1 MVTLADVAR
10 HAGVSSSTVSYVLS
24 GKRSISEETRHRVE
38 RSVIELGYHPNAGA
52 RALAARRSHIIA
64 LVVPLRADVY
74 VPIMMEI
81 AISVTMAARQYGYDV
96 LLLTNDEGPDG
107 VRRVAASGLADGVI
121 LMDVELDD
129 ERIPALRAQGTQAAL
144 IGMPDDPRGLS
155 CVDHD
160 FAGAGALCADH
171 LADLGHR
178 EIAFIGYGSGVYH
191 RHAGYAERT
200 IAGFRERGE
209 RRGLRFLHR
218 PCEGTY
224 ESTAGTLARILA
236 DRPET
241 TGFVVQNEGAIGPLL
256 SLLRT
261 SGRTVPEDASVVAL
275 CPDQLAEQHA
285 PRLTA
290 VTGPTQELGRVA
302 VDQVLGRITA
312 AARNAEPDD
321 ELVLLTPVLTVRES
335 TGPAP
340 RQGVRP

>member
-24 GKRSISEETRHRVE
+24 GKRSVTEETKRRVE
-38 RSVIELGYHPNAGA
+38 QSVTELGYHPNAGA
-52 RALAARRSHIIA
+52 RALAGRRSHIIA
-64 LVVPLRADVY
+64 LVVPLRTDVY

-81 AISVTMAARQYGYDV
+81 AISVTVAARQHRYDV
-96 LLLTNDEGPDG
+96 LLITNDEGPDG

-129 ERIPALRAQGTQAAL
+129 DRIPALRAQHTQAAL
-144 IGMPDDPRGLS
+144 IGVPDDPRGLS

-160 FAGAGALCADH
+160 FAAAGALCADH

-191 RHAGYAERT
+191 RHAGYAEHT
-200 IAGFRERGE
+200 LTGFRDRAE
-209 RRGLRFLHR
+209 RRGLRFVHR

-224 ESTAGTLARILA
+224 ESTAGALARILA
-236 DRPET
+236 DRPDT

-275 CPDQLAEQHA
+275 CPEQLAEQHA
-285 PRLTA
+285 PRLTS

-302 VDQVLGRITA
+302 VAQVMDRIA
-312 AARNAEPDD
+312 ATTRGEDPED
-321 ELVLLTPVLTVRES
+321 ELVLLTPILTVRES
-335 TGPAP
+335 TGRAP
-340 RQGVRP
+340 GVQP

>member
-24 GKRSISEETRHRVE
+24 GKRAISETTRHRVE
-38 RSVIELGYHPNAGA
+38 SAVRELGYHPHAGA
-52 RALAARRSHIIA
+52 RALAGRQSHIIA
-64 LVVPLRADVY
+64 LMVPLRTDVY
-74 VPIMMEI
+74 VPVMMEI
-81 AISVTMAARQYGYDV
+81 AVSVTVAARRHGRDV
-96 LLLTNDEGPDG
+96 LLITNDEGVEG
-107 VRRVAASGLADGVI
+107 VRRIAASGLADGVI
-121 LMDVELDD
+121 VMDVELDD
-129 ERIPALRAQGTQAAL
+129 ERIPVLQALGTQAAL
-144 IGMPDDPRGLS
+144 IGMPDDSRGLS

-160 FAGAGALCADH
+160 FAAAGALCADH

-178 EIAFIGYGSGVYH
+178 EIAFIGYDFGVYH

-200 IAGFRERGE
+200 LAGFGE
-209 RRGLRFLHR
+209 RAGQRGLRFVHR

-256 SLLRT
+256 TLLRT
-261 SGRTVPEDASVVAL
+261 SGRTVPEDVSVIAL
-275 CPDQLAEQHA
+275 CQSQLAEQFA

-290 VTGPTQELGRVA
+290 VTGSAQELGRVA
-302 VDQVLGRITA
+302 VDQIMHRLTGTDH
-312 AARNAEPDD
+312 DD
-321 ELVLLTPVLTVRES
+321 RVLLKPVLTIRDS

-340 RQGVRP
+340 HPGA

>member
-1 MVTLADVAR
+1 MVTIADVAK
-10 HAGVSSSTVSYVLS
+10 HAGVSSSTVSYVLN
-24 GKRSISEETRHRVE
+24 GKRAISAETRRRVE
-38 RSVIELGYHPNAGA
+38 RSVTELGYHPHAGA
-52 RALAARRSHIIA
+52 RALAARRSHIIV

-81 AISVTMAARQYGYDV
+81 AISVTVTARLHHYDV
-96 LLLTNDEGPDG
+96 LLITNDEGLEG
-107 VRRVAASGLADGVI
+107 VRRVSASGLADGVI

-129 ERIPALRAQGTQAAL
+129 ERIPVLRAQGTQAAL
-144 IGMPDDPRGLS
+144 IGVPDDPRGLS

-160 FAGAGALCADH
+160 FAAAGALCVDH

-178 EIAFIGYGSGVYH
+178 EVAFIGYGSGVYD

-200 IAGFRERGE
+200 LAGFRERAGQ
-209 RRGLRFLHR
+209 RGLRFVHR

-224 ESTAGTLARILA
+224 DSTAGVLARVLT

-275 CPDQLAEQHA
+275 CTEQLAEQHS

-302 VDQVLGRITA
+302 VEQVMGRITA
-312 AARNAEPDD
+312 AARGEEPADD
-321 ELVLLTPVLTVRES
+321 VVLLAPVLTVRES

-340 RQGVRP
+340 SRR